1 MSEET
6 VDSIIQEIGFDGLRV
21 LERVWRYGY
30 VPLYVPFSASTYIHR
45 GLVAY
50 ESKSSRLYQY
60 KLTDMGMMVLERG
73 LLIEEVMGV

>member
-30 VPLYVPFSASTYIHR
+30 VPFSASTYIHR
-45 GLVAY
+45 GLVTY